1 MQPLATIK
9 FTDFLKAAKAINE
22 DKVKEVLSQLG
33 NFFNND
39 PIWQKDG
46 NLEID
51 VEKFFG
57 SSMFRLEGSKDQE
70 RIDWKKLTFFA
81 LYSCK

>member
-1 MQPLATIK
+1 MLIAMTK
-9 FTDFLKAAKAINE
+9 VYDFLKAAKEIKD
-22 DKVKEVLSQLG
+22 DKVREVLSELG

-51 VEKFFG
+51 IEKFFG
-57 SSMFRLEGSKDQE
+57 SFMFKSEKIQDQDK
-70 RIDWKKLTFFA
+70 IDWKMLTLFA
-81 LYSCK
+81 IFTCK

>member
-9 FTDFLKAAKAINE
+9 FTDFLKAAKAIND

-57 SSMFRLEGSKDQE
+57 SSMFRSEKSQDQE
-70 RIDWKKLTFFA
+70 RIDWKMLTFFA
-81 LYSCK
+81 LFTSK

>member
-9 FTDFLKAAKAINE
+9 FTDFLKAAKGIKE
-22 DKVKEVLSQLG
+22 DKVKEVLSELG

-57 SSMFRLEGSKDQE
+57 SLMFKSEK
-70 RIDWKKLTFFA
+70 I
-81 LYSCK
+81 

>member
-9 FTDFLKAAKAINE
+9 FTEFLKAAKEIID
-22 DKVKEVLSQLG
+22 DKVREVLSELG

-51 VEKFFG
+51 IEKFFG
-57 SSMFRLEGSKDQE
+57 SLMFKSE
-70 RIDWKKLTFFA
+70 I
-81 LYSCK
+81 